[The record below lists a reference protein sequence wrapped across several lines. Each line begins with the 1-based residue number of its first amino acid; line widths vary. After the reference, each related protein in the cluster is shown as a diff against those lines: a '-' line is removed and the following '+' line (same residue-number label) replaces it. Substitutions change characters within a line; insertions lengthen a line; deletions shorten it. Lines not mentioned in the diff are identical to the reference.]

1 MADVAVLAAPAAD
14 EVTEAE
20 AEAEESE
27 AWA

>member
-20 AEAEESE
+20 AEAEESCVS
-27 AWA
+27 